1 MKQRETTAD
10 HNYVLQVNAEH
21 ASKAHTVM
29 ESIIQETLLS
39 KASPSQDDE
48 EGSDDDLPP

>member
-1 MKQRETTAD
+1 MKQRETTANR
-10 HNYVLQVNAEH
+10 NYVLQVNTEC

-29 ESIIQETLLS
+29 ESIIQESLPS
-39 KASPSQDDE
+39 KAAPSQDDE